1 MSKKNI
7 VFYSD
12 KHPQCS
18 QFMNELKN
26 NKGLLSQFICIPV
39 DNPSIKLPP
48 IIKNNI
54 NSIPILIAAGFNE
67 PICQNAAISWIKL
80 SSKNTL
86 KNVPPSGETNQPD
99 QIADFMDSGS
109 LGFGMLTDIN
119 GIDLSRNKDNY
130 NMDVMG
136 DNTIGGSNYSSLQ
149 NTQIIEAFT
158 DKPMNKNQ
166 NDIMNEKLSQ
176 LKNTRNN
183 DASIMRPICRIGT

>member
-1 MSKKNI
+1 MSRKNI
-7 VFYSD
+7 IFYSD

-26 NKGLLSQFICIPV
+26 NKGLRSQFICILV

-48 IIKNNI
+48 LIKNNI

-67 PICQNAAISWIKL
+67 PICQNAAISWIKQ
-80 SSKNTL
+80 SAKNTL
-86 KNVPPSGETNQPD
+86 KNVPPDGGNGSPD

-119 GIDLSRNKDNY
+119 GIDLSRNKDKY

-136 DNTIGGSNYSSLQ
+136 DNTIGGSNFSSVQ
-149 NTQIIEAFT
+149 NTQTIEAFT
-158 DKPMNKNQ
+158 DKPMKQNQ
-166 NDIMNEKLSQ
+166 NDIMNEKLSH
-176 LKNTRNN
+176 LRNARNN
-183 DASIMRPICRIGT
+183 DATIMRPISRIGT